1 MSESTIAVT
10 RAGATGALWRAAR
23 MAGGRPGRLA
33 AAVACGA
40 GAVLAAVALLGTSGY
55 LISRASERPPI
66 LSLTVAIVAVRAL
79 AIVRA
84 LLRYAERLASHDLA
98 FRMLAELRVRFF
110 ARLAPLVPTGL
121 GTLRTGDLLSR
132 FVADVDRLQ
141 DLYLRGL
148 APPLVAVAT
157 IAAIGAG
164 TGALLPAAGT
174 ALFIGLAVGA
184 LGLPALTG
192 ALARTAGRRQAP
204 ARAAL
209 ASDLIEIVAGA
220 PELAVYGREGDWAA
234 RLHHSEA
241 TLARVQTRDALAGGL
256 AAGVGTLLAGALALA
271 VATVAVP
278 AVNTHR
284 LDPVLL
290 AALVLAA
297 LAAFEAIAP
306 LPQAAQQLGAC
317 AAAAQRLEQVT
328 DREPTVAEP
337 PQPRPLPQTG
347 DLVVAN
353 ATVRYPDRTAPALDR
368 VSLRL
373 PPGGRVAIVGPS
385 GAGKTTLAH
394 LLVRFHDP
402 DSGTI
407 TLGGADLCTAAQSDV
422 RHAVRLDGQ
431 EAHLFTTTIAAN
443 VRVGNPEA
451 DDTEV
456 TAALTRA
463 GLGRWI
469 ASLPEGFETEV
480 GEDGL
485 AVSGGQRRRIALART
500 LVAPARFLI
509 LDEPAAHL
517 DGLAAQQLLTGLAR
531 DRDERGILAITH
543 TTAGLDDWDEIL
555 VLEAGRVV
563 ERGTHAELVARNGR
577 YATLAAEEP
586 GVAGDQA
593 AVGGADVP
601 VR

>member
-1 MSESTIAVT
+1 MSDSSLATT
-10 RAGATGALWRAAR
+10 RAGTAGVLWRAVR
-23 MAGGRPGRLA
+23 LAGGRPGRLA

-40 GAVLAAVALLGTSGY
+40 GTALAGVALLGTSGY

-79 AIVRA
+79 AIARA

-110 ARLAPLVPTGL
+110 ARLAPLVPSGL

-148 APPLVAVAT
+148 APPLVAALT
-157 IAAIGAG
+157 IGAIGAG
-164 TGALLPAAGT
+164 AAALLPSAGALLVV
-174 ALFIGLAVGA
+174 GLALGA
-184 LGLPALTG
+184 LGLPALTA
-192 ALARTAGRRQAP
+192 ALARTTGRREAP

-209 ASDLIEIVAGA
+209 AGDLLEIVTGA
-220 PELAVYGREGDWAA
+220 PELAVYGREADWAA
-234 RLHHSEA
+234 RLNRSEA
-241 TLARVQTRDALAGGL
+241 TLGRVQARDALTGGL
-256 AAGVGTLLAGALALA
+256 ATGAGVLFAGALALA
-271 VATVAVP
+271 VLLVAVP
-278 AVNTHR
+278 AVNAHR
-284 LDPVLL
+284 LDSVLL

-306 LPQAAQQLGAC
+306 LPQGAQQLGAC
-317 AAAAQRLEQVT
+317 AAAARRLEQVI
-328 DREPTVAEP
+328 DREPTVGDP
-337 PQPRPLPQTG
+337 PKPHPLPRTG
-347 DLVVAN
+347 DLAVAD
-353 ATVRYPDRTAPALDR
+353 ATVRYPGRAEPALDS

-373 PPGGRVAIVGPS
+373 QPAGRIAVVGPS

-394 LLVRFHDP
+394 LLVRFQDP

-407 TLGGADLCTAAQSDV
+407 TLGGADLRTAAQSDV
-422 RHAVRLDGQ
+422 RQAVRLDGQ

-443 VRVGNPEA
+443 VRIGHPEA
-451 DDTEV
+451 HDGDV

-463 GLGRWI
+463 GLGGWI
-469 ASLPEGFETEV
+469 TSLPDGVATEV
-480 GEDGL
+480 GEDGF

-500 LVAPARFLI
+500 LVAPARFLV

-517 DGLAAQQLLTGLAR
+517 DDRAARQLLAGIAR
-531 DRDERGILAITH
+531 NGDGRGILAITH
-543 TTAGLDDWDEIL
+543 TTVGLEDWDEII
-555 VLEAGRVV
+555 VLEAGQVV

-577 YATLAAEEP
+577 YATLAAKEL
-586 GVAGDQA
+586 VTAHDQA
-593 AVGGADVP
+593 AAGAANVP
-601 VR
+601 VG